1 MCGGSKSGLVGFT
14 VAGLVWWLQEWPG
27 GLLGVFLGAV
37 GSGAEEGEEGQAPP
51 PRLQDK
57 SGGPRREYEKSPSGE
72 GGGARGDS
80 RRGA

>member
-1 MCGGSKSGLVGFT
+1 LCGGSKSGLVGFMG
-14 VAGLVWWLQEWPG
+14 VVGF
-27 GLLGVFLGAV
+27 LGVFLGAV